1 MIFLAK
7 YTLKLVW
14 VCKMGLFSLGPSP
27 VHSPLHLL
35 SLSCSCFL
43 TSDWLLTSSLMLA
56 TSFLSPETHILSS
69 SSSSPPPPPPAGRWT
84 RNTSLLSSL
93 TLPVPSSHAL
103 ALHSFP
109 CLPPERERWEGEEER
124 GGQEGEGGIQK
135 RRRGRRK
142 KSENWGASRH
152 YGFSLNAR

>member
-1 MIFLAK
+1 MGYDFWCSFC
-7 YTLKLVW
+7 T
-14 VCKMGLFSLGPSP
+14 CKIYFEISLSLQNGIVLCRSFSCLYPSA
-27 VHSPLHLL
+27 SP
-35 SLSCSCFL
+35 LSCSCFL

-56 TSFLSPETHILSS
+56 TSFLSPERHILSSSS

-142 KSENWGASRH
+142 KPEN
-152 YGFSLNAR
+152 